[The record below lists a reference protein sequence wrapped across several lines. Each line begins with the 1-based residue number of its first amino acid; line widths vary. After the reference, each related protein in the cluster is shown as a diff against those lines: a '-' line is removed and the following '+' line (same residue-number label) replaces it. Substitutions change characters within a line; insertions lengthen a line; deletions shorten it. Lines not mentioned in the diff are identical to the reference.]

1 MPLTQRNLGM
11 GLFTESQLFGSGLR
25 KRRGRVPEW
34 LQIVIDTHPEYRE
47 TIECQAYTEV
57 VDDADIEVSRVRA
70 QVALVVLACRLQDD
84 DG

>member
-11 GLFTESQLFGSGLR
+11 GLFNASQLPDSCLCAW
-25 KRRGRVPEW
+25 RGRVPEW
-34 LQIVIDTHPEYRE
+34 FQIIVDAHPEYRE